1 MKITKNTTFGQL
13 YATYGYQEVRIPKGN
28 VDAFIEALEL
38 DADEE
43 SSLNAGLDAGEE
55 VDVPKPFN
63 LAQWYE
69 G

>member
-13 YATYGYQEVRIPKGN
+13 YVTYGNQEVRIPKGN
-28 VDAFIEALEL
+28 VDAFIEALGL

-43 SSLNAGLDAGEE
+43 SSLNADLDAGEE